1 MGDIII
7 LASKEF
13 HDNRVNDNIVQN
25 PSNNKSIILITCSVN
40 IYLFFYI
47 MGIAIYGYWNPSF
60 KTSILNRNSIYIFN
74 MKKIIRLSS
83 FVMNVLV
90 VKEKSKYSFLIL
102 KIYFKALPTIRGVP
116 SIVNM
121 LYKLLDIWHYS
132 YKPSQ
137 DLWKAAL

>member
-13 HDNRVNDNIVQN
+13 HVNRVNDNIVQN
-25 PSNNKSIILITCSVN
+25 PSNNESIILITCSVN

-47 MGIAIYGYWNPSF
+47 MGIAIYGYCHPSF

-102 KIYFKALPTIRGVP
+102 KIYF
-116 SIVNM
+116 
-121 LYKLLDIWHYS
+121 
-132 YKPSQ
+132 
-137 DLWKAAL
+137 